1 MKISVIS
8 LAVLASCILFVAS
21 ALALSNPLAELAILP
36 SASQGLS
43 LGAAPSGAATASI
56 TDVLD
61 GDAAQ
66 EGQWST
72 FALQQQPT
80 VPEPAALLM
89 MLCGGTL
96 AGVRSYRKRQL
107 LRGREV

>member
-8 LAVLASCILFVAS
+8 LVVVLMSCILFAAS
-21 ALALSNPLAELAILP
+21 ALALGNPLAELAVP

-43 LGAAPSGAATASI
+43 LGAAPSGAATVSI

-61 GDAAQ
+61 GGVAQ